1 MTDTPTTQDMEKE
14 PALTIGE
21 IFANKTLIRT
31 AIASAVAIVAGLFKI
46 TVADGVVDDITTLV
60 MFVAMFY
67 APIAAKREQAQL
79 AKEQAAETRSAVF
92 SPATTKR
99 LVARAARTG
108 NAAVTPPPAQ

>member
-1 MTDTPTTQDMEKE
+1 MAETPTIKDMERE
-14 PALTIGE
+14 PARTIGE
-21 IFANKTLIRT
+21 IFASKKLIQPV
-31 AIASAVAIVAGLFKI
+31 IAAAVAIIAGVMNLTI
-46 TVADGVVDDITTLV
+46 GEGVVDDITTLV
-60 MFVAMFY
+60 MFAAVLW
-67 APIAAKREQAQL
+67 APVSANREQARL